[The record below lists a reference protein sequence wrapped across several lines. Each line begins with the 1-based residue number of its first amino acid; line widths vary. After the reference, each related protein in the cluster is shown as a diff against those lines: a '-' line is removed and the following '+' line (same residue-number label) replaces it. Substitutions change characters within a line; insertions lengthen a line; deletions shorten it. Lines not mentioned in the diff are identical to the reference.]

1 MFESHA
7 HQFIKIVECGK
18 DENKQ
23 KRGRIG
29 PFFKNKER
37 YFEPSHVASQQKWP
51 ASAAAADTKFRKA
64 NNFFVKIFAKHFWRK
79 KTLEQKYNSSFEENV
94 YSGQDEDEGGRAQI
108 LF

>member
-51 ASAAAADTKFRKA
+51 AAASAAAADTKFRKA

-79 KTLEQKYNSSFEENV
+79 KNFGTK
-94 YSGQDEDEGGRAQI
+94 I
-108 LF
+108 